1 MRKLILIIILAAI
14 SSISLL
20 AEKEWV
26 NVSPPLDKYEGNQG
40 LYCFDDLNCIS
51 LVDVSEFRYTK
62 KTNDGGKS
70 WYIFSEVDLSDRES
84 RNLNPTRTYISD
96 SNNLYTLYYSRV
108 VIDQSSD
115 GGKSYFET
123 TFDELSDEKDTGLDE
138 LRMFN
143 NNIGAVHS
151 MSRILVTKDNWKTYE
166 KVKLPP
172 NEYYLDRSF
181 YFLDS
186 TNIVFHH
193 QNFSFAD
200 DVYNIQFVKYDMLT
214 EEWSLY
220 SNVEKREPNVSY
232 PLLYC
237 LDVVN
242 DSVIYAGGLQG
253 IENSQVVDII
263 WKSTDK
269 GITWKRVLA
278 SINGFPPYG
287 GIESISFRNENH
299 GMASTQYGDFYE
311 TTDGGETWY
320 HYPIREELRASN
332 TSLAWAGDTPL
343 FAADRKGIFRL
354 ETKSSVTDVSN
365 AENIKVR
372 KSGNS
377 LEIAINDDSFADY
390 NFQLYNIS
398 GQVVNTSSVKS
409 GKGYIF
415 HTIELPNM
423 TNGVYYYIISSN
435 NSVYNGKLITIE

>member
-1 MRKLILIIILAAI
+1 MITILAAI
-14 SSISLL
+14 SSISLF

-26 NVSPPLDKYEGNQG
+26 NVFPPLDQYEDNMG

-51 LVDVSEFRYTK
+51 LGEVFDVRYTK

-96 SNNLYTLYYSRV
+96 SNNLYTIYYSRV
-108 VIDQSSD
+108 FIDQSSD
-115 GGKSYFET
+115 GGKSFFET

-151 MSRILVTKDNWKTYE
+151 MSRILITKDNWKTYE
-166 KVKLPP
+166 KAKLPQ
-172 NEYYLDRSF
+172 NQYYLARSF

-186 TNIVFHH
+186 TNIVFYN
-193 QNFSFAD
+193 QNIYFKD
-200 DVYNIQFVKYDMLT
+200 DVYNVQFVKYDVLT

-220 SNVEKREPNVSY
+220 SSIEKREPNTGY
-232 PLLYC
+232 PRLFC

-242 DSVIYAGGLQG
+242 DSVIYAGGHQG
-253 IENSQVVDII
+253 IEKSQVLDIV

-269 GITWKRVLA
+269 GITWKRVLS
-278 SINGFPPYG
+278 SINGLPPYG

-299 GMASTQYGDFYE
+299 GIACNKYGDFYE
-311 TTDGGETWY
+311 TTDGGESWY

-343 FAADRKGIFRL
+343 FAANRKGIFRL
-354 ETKSSVTDVSN
+354 ETKSSVTEVSN

-372 KSGNS
+372 KSDNS
-377 LEIAINDDSFADY
+377 LDIAINDESFTDY
-390 NFQLYNIS
+390 NFHFYNSS

-409 GKGYIF
+409 SMGYIF
-415 HTIELPNM
+415 QTVPLPDM
-423 TNGVYYYIISSN
+423 INGVYYYVISSN
-435 NSVYNGKLITIE
+435 NTVYNGKLILIK